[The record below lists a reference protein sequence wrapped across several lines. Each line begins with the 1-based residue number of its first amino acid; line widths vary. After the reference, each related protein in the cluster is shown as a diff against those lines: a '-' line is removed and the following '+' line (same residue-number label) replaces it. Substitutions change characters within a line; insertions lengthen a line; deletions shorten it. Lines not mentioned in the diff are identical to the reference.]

1 MLAPQDLGT
10 CPGPW
15 IQWSWRASAAPSAV
29 ALDWSGVRA
38 PALLALCDFDYLRG
52 FHAAFYAILA
62 SAHLYFSNFS
72 RCTPVFF
79 AILVPAHLY
88 FSRCAM
94 RERARARAKRERERK
109 IAKKSR
115 KIAKKKK
122 SRKNREKTRKNAK
135 LRTAH
140 DCSRIAKNTGVQALF
155 FFFAAPGA
163 KSGVPGP
170 GGPAAPCRACL
181 VPPE

>member
-94 RERARARAKRERERK
+94 RERARA
-109 IAKKSR
+109 
-115 KIAKKKK
+115 
-122 SRKNREKTRKNAK
+122 KNRDFRDYFAIF
-135 LRTAH
+135 AFF
-140 DCSRIAKNTGVQALF
+140 VF
-155 FFFAAPGA
+155 FFRDFFAIFRSRFA
-163 KSGVPGP
+163 
-170 GGPAAPCRACL
+170 RAR
-181 VPPE
+181 